1 MVKSMVLCWCVW
13 WQSVQYFLVTFM
25 DASTGEAAIFATAG
39 AAVTIVAGATVN
51 IVAGTAEAAAVG
63 EASMWRQAVKF
74 QKNILESRRR

>member
-13 WQSVQYFLVTFM
+13 WQSVQYFPVTFM
-25 DASTGEAAIFATAG
+25 DASTGEAAIFAMAG
-39 AAVTIVAGATVN
+39 AAVTIVAGATAV
-51 IVAGTAEAAAVG
+51 GEAEAAAVG